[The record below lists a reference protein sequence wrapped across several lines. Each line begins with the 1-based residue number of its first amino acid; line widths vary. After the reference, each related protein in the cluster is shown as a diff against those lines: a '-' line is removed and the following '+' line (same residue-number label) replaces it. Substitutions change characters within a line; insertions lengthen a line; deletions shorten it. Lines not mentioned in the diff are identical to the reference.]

1 VCLQF
6 VPRGEGAW
14 PLDTP
19 GGRFYA
25 EWDTEAPTSREGQL
39 IFFFQFLKAGGR
51 WEQLMQDCPLRY
63 TGNRG
68 SGALNVLGAVLL
80 SVLCGHWRY
89 AHINSVRGD
98 GITPSL
104 LGMDHTVIEDAVR
117 AALKRLPEDTGL
129 AWLRQEMLNSISA
142 ALELPWILDIDT
154 TVKPLYGHQ
163 QGPGVSRLGPTRY
176 LG

>member
-1 VCLQF
+1 MSAILEGLSAHLK
-6 VPRGEGAW
+6 GEITKSSMAGESSW

-51 WEQLMQDCPLRY
+51 WEQFMKHCPLEY

-68 SGALNVLGAVLL
+68 SGALNVMGTVLL

-98 GITPSL
+98 TINPSL
-104 LGMDHTVIEDAVR
+104 LGMDHTVSEDSVR
-117 AALKRLPEDTGL
+117 GAMKRIPEEAGL
-129 AWLRQEMLNSISA
+129 AWLRGEILDSISP
-142 ALELPWILDIDT
+142 ALGLAWI
-154 TVKPLYGHQ
+154 
-163 QGPGVSRLGPTRY
+163 
-176 LG
+176 